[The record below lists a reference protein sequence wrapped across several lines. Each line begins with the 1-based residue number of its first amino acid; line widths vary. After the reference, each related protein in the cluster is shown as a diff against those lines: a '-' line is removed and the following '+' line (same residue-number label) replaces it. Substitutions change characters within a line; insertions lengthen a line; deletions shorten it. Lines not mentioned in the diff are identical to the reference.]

1 MIWIVDSCHLLRVQ
15 KLLGVWDKKQMASV
29 FQKIGTN
36 VPCLIMALSISN
48 CGDFYLEGSKG
59 FFPTGCDDAFYLS
72 PGKKQVLDTTDQN
85 FEEYLDSREDNGFSG
100 PERTTRYLLS
110 TTIRSLSHRRTFTER
125 YTASPEAR
133 QKSFQLLLRMHTNRF
148 NQRLSMLESNT
159 LDMKDS
165 LENMMKQHSR
175 FSSQLETLVSV
186 LSPTEKKDRINDL
199 ANKYTDIKKRLSQ
212 LEHKLEILIDGFTAL
227 VQELDKVKRASHL
240 ARPPQ
245 DRRETAVVA
254 ATQIPALTTAWM
266 TSMSTSRFQRRTVIP
281 KTMPTPRTI
290 STTTFAQD
298 GLSQINGSST
308 KQAKFLTKRIQPI
321 SKRKDIETHFTPRE
335 DNKHHS
341 KSSKRATVPKD
352 IANHSLTTFS
362 DSLVTSNGMQQK
374 RNTLT
379 KAPLI
384 SRVADRSNRQNVT
397 SLKHHKRGSKVN
409 GKSIESQRTVLI
421 RKPNQLSHFPTRAQG
436 EKESATKFQIPPPSH
451 TKIPKLEESAK
462 SSKSSSITQI
472 EVHYPSNKSSKS
484 IKTQRNH
491 LVASPSKK
499 ATNIKKP
506 SRNVQTRI
514 IHSKTRS
521 SKQNQLDVPSHEA
534 ISPSDLRPSQPEEFT
549 YATASSKPADKRKLH
564 SPKPKVQMTTPRKST
579 QRNMSKSINILD
591 IFMKNNR
598 GQKTSKRPWLK
609 QDGNLHIVLG
619 RLAIPIKIIPDY

>member
-1 MIWIVDSCHLLRVQ
+1 
-15 KLLGVWDKKQMASV
+15 MASV

-59 FFPTGCDDAFYLS
+59 FFPTACDEAFYLS
-72 PGKKQVLDTTDQN
+72 PGKKQVLDTTEHN

-110 TTIRSLSHRRTFTER
+110 TTIHSLSHRRTFTGR
-125 YTASPEAR
+125 YIASPEAR
-133 QKSFQLLLRMHTNRF
+133 QKSFQQLLRMHTNRF

-165 LENMMKQHSR
+165 FENLMKQHSR

-186 LSPTEKKDRINDL
+186 LSPTEKTDRINDL

-227 VQELDKVKRASHL
+227 VQEIDKVKRARHVV
-240 ARPPQ
+240 RPPQ

-254 ATQIPALTTAWM
+254 TTQIPALTTAWM

-281 KTMPTPRTI
+281 KTMATPRTI

-298 GLSQINGSST
+298 GVSQINGSST

-321 SKRKDIETHFTPRE
+321 SKRKDIENHFTSRE

-341 KSSKRATVPKD
+341 KSSRRATVLKD

-362 DSLVTSNGMQQK
+362 DSLVSSNEMQQK
-374 RNTLT
+374 RNALT
-379 KAPLI
+379 KVPLI

-397 SLKHHKRGSKVN
+397 SPKHHKRGSKLN
-409 GKSIESQRTVLI
+409 GKSIESQRTVL
-421 RKPNQLSHFPTRAQG
+421 RKPNQLSHLPTRAQE

-451 TKIPKLEESAK
+451 KKIPKLDESAK
-462 SSKSSSITQI
+462 LSKSSSKPQK
-472 EVHYPSNKSSKS
+472 EVHNPSKNSSKS

-506 SRNVQTRI
+506 SHNVQTRR
-514 IHSKTRS
+514 IHSETRS

-534 ISPSDLRPSQPEEFT
+534 ISASDLRPSQPEEFT
-549 YATASSKPADKRKLH
+549 YATASSKPTDKRKLH

>member
-1 MIWIVDSCHLLRVQ
+1 MYLVLSW
-15 KLLGVWDKKQMASV
+15 
-29 FQKIGTN
+29 
-36 VPCLIMALSISN
+36 LSISS

-59 FFPTGCDDAFYLS
+59 FFSSACDDAFYLR
-72 PGKKQVLDTTDQN
+72 PGKKQVLDTTDHN
-85 FEEYLDSREDNGFSG
+85 FEEYLDREDNGFSG
-100 PERTTRYLLS
+100 PERTTRYLRS
-110 TTIRSLSHRRTFTER
+110 TTIRSLSHRRTFTGR

-133 QKSFQLLLRMHTNRF
+133 QKSFQLLLRMHTNHF

-199 ANKYTDIKKRLSQ
+199 ANKYTDFKKRLSK

-227 VQELDKVKRASHL
+227 VQELDKMKRARHV

-245 DRRETAVVA
+245 DRRATAVVA
-254 ATQIPALTTAWM
+254 TTQIPALTTAWM

-298 GLSQINGSST
+298 GVSQINGSST

-335 DNKHHS
+335 DNKNHS
-341 KSSKRATVPKD
+341 KSSRRATVPID
-352 IANHSLTTFS
+352 IANHFLT
-362 DSLVTSNGMQQK
+362 
-374 RNTLT
+374 
-379 KAPLI
+379 
-384 SRVADRSNRQNVT
+384 DRSNRQNVT
-397 SLKHHKRGSKVN
+397 SLKHLKRGSKVN
-409 GKSIESQRTVLI
+409 GKSTESQRTVLI
-421 RKPNQLSHFPTRAQG
+421 RKPNQLSHLPTRAQG

-451 TKIPKLEESAK
+451 TKIPKLEESVK
-462 SSKSSSITQI
+462 SSKSSSKPQK
-472 EVHYPSNKSSKS
+472 EVHNPSKKSSKS

-491 LVASPSKK
+491 LVASLSKK
-499 ATNIKKP
+499 VTNIKKP
-506 SRNVQTRI
+506 SRNVQTRR

-534 ISPSDLRPSQPEEFT
+534 RGASDLRSSQPEEFA

-579 QRNMSKSINILD
+579 QSKSIHILD

-598 GQKTSKRPWLK
+598 GQKTSKKPWLK